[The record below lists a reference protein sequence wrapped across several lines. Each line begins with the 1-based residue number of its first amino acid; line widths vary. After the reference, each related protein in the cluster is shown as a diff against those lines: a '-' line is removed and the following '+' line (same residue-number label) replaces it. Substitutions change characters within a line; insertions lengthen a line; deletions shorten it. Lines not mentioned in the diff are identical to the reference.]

1 MIMSELQEFMVYEIE
16 QSGDRKHLDINKED
30 LGDYL
35 HPERVFLIIREDLR
49 RIYLWNGAK
58 SPARKRFI
66 GSRTASEIQGDMLKD
81 AKFHR
86 CKIVTV
92 DQGDEIQEFLNV
104 FCLES
109 MKVEERLEDM
119 RYLLNSEREKMK
131 EEELFSK
138 KVDIIQISSKMDE
151 IRELLDDNENILW
164 YKTSNIVLENNW
176 LKPLMK
182 NEKYKGRIKNTE
194 KADEIEIKKH
204 EIRCVITKRRIFLN
218 HIFNRL
224 YDFSNFSE
232 KFFKLEGD
240 IAIMNFDGVASFD
253 VERVDDFY
261 DIWFNLKEYK
271 SEENGFLLEGLT
283 QEEYNNLINLLNIIT
298 PYRVEVPKK
307 IKLKHILKN

>member
-16 QSGDRKHLDINKED
+16 QSGDKKHLDINQED

-35 HPERVFLIIREDLR
+35 HPERVFIIVREDLR

-66 GSRTASEIQGDMLKD
+66 GSRIASEVQGDMVKD

-86 CKIVTV
+86 CKVVTV

-104 FCLES
+104 FGLES
-109 MKVEERLEDM
+109 MEVEERLEDM
-119 RYLLNSEREKMK
+119 QYIRNSARERMK

-164 YKTSNIVLENNW
+164 YKTSNIVLERNW
-176 LKPLMK
+176 LKSLLK
-182 NEKYKGRIKNTE
+182 NVKYKGRVKNTE

-204 EIRCVITKRRIFLN
+204 EIRCVITKRRVFLS

-232 KFFKLEGD
+232 KFLKLEGD
-240 IAIMNFDGVASFD
+240 IAILNFDGVTSFY
-253 VERVDDFY
+253 VEKNNDFY
-261 DIWFNLKEYK
+261 DIWFNLKEDK
-271 SEENGFLLEGLT
+271 NEENGFLLEGLT
-283 QEEYNNLINLLNIIT
+283 QEEYNNLIDLLVIIT
-298 PYRVEVPKK
+298 PYRIEIPKNL
-307 IKLKHILKN
+307 KLKHIIKN

>member
-1 MIMSELQEFMVYEIE
+1 MIMTELQEFMVYEIE
-16 QSGDRKHLDINKED
+16 QSGDRKHIDINQID

-35 HPERVFLIIREDLR
+35 HPEKVIIIIKEDLR

-66 GSRTASEIQGDMLKD
+66 GSKIASEIQGNMLND

-86 CKIVTV
+86 CKVVTV

-104 FCLES
+104 FNLES
-109 MKVEERLEDM
+109 MEVEERLEDM
-119 RYLLNSEREKMK
+119 RYVRNSEREKMK
-131 EEELFSK
+131 EEALFSK
-138 KVDIIQISSKMDE
+138 KVNTIQISSKMDE

-176 LKPLMK
+176 LKSLLK
-182 NEKYKGRIKNTE
+182 NEKYKGRVKNTE
-194 KADEIEIKKH
+194 KAAEIEPKKH

-224 YDFSNFSE
+224 FDFSNYSE

-240 IAIMNFDGVASFD
+240 LAILNFDGVASFY
-253 VERVDDFY
+253 VENGNNFY

-271 SEENGFLLEGLT
+271 NEEGGFLLEGLT
-283 QEEYNNLINLLNIIT
+283 QEEFNSLIDVLTVIT
-298 PYRVEVPKK
+298 PYRVEVPKN
-307 IKLKHILKN
+307 ITLKLILKT